1 MNCGSKPFVVEIR
14 VHRQELCAAVP
25 VISCCR
31 QCGKFFAGLGQDIM
45 LSMNFGDHCFH
56 GVANFGE
63 IVRNFHDLM
72 RRDSAAQRLT

>member
-1 MNCGSKPFVVEIR
+1 
-14 VHRQELCAAVP
+14 
-25 VISCCR
+25 
-31 QCGKFFAGLGQDIM
+31 M